1 MNSNGE
7 PEDLAS
13 YMTYEAAKEIY
24 TTEKSFN
31 RILHLLYDEFRVHI
45 LDSNVVPEFE
55 FETIFGNI
63 ATLAP
68 FSDTLLEKLKARIE
82 NWNVGSSKVADI
94 FVEMGPFIK

>member
-24 TTEKSFN
+24 TTEKTFN
-31 RILHLLYDEFRVHI
+31 RILHLLFDEFRVHV

-55 FETIFGNI
+55 FESIFGNI

-68 FSDTLLEKLKARIE
+68 CSDTLLEKLKTRIE
-82 NWNVGSSKVADI
+82 NWSVGSSKIADI